1 MCSSDLPCR
10 YLERNGF
17 EVSYIQVDR
26 DGIIDLEQFEE
37 ALDENTVL
45 VSVMSA
51 NNEVGTIQPLKQ
63 IASFKDKYDF
73 ILHTNIDQHVEPRS
87 DQSPGDGVADDLEDV
102 ERNEIGELRFAAF
115 DREPVPAGADDRAQ
129 RD

>member
-1 MCSSDLPCR
+1 MEPCR

-73 ILHTNIDQHVEPRS
+73 ILHTDMVQGMAKIKGEEIPREVNISIPFSAKLFIHS
-87 DQSPGDGVADDLEDV
+87 
-102 ERNEIGELRFAAF
+102 I
-115 DREPVPAGADDRAQ
+115 
-129 RD
+129 